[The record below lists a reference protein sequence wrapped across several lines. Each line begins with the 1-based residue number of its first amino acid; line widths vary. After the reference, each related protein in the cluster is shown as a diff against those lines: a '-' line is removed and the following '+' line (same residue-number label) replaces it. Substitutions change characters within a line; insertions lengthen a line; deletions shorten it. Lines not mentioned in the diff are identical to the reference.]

1 MLEPAP
7 LILAFSAVVAVVAGR
22 LLARRAS
29 LPVALLAAT
38 AGSLVAQAIGDGPLG
53 GLLPLGGT
61 AWPAPLVGRSS
72 SSASPPAWRRT
83 GSAASSRRDED
94 PLW

>member
-7 LILAFSAVVAVVAGR
+7 LLLAFSAVVAVVVGR

-38 AGSLVAQAIGDGPLG
+38 VGSLVAQAIGDGPLG

-61 AWPAPLVGRSS
+61 AWPAPLVGAILLERL
-72 SSASPPAWRRT
+72 
-83 GSAASSRRDED
+83 AARVATNWERGQQ
-94 PLW
+94 P

>member
-7 LILAFSAVVAVVAGR
+7 LILAFSAVVAVAAGR

-38 AGSLVAQAIGDGPLG
+38 VGVLFAQAIGDGPLG

-61 AWPAPLVGRSS
+61 AWPAPLVGAILLERL
-72 SSASPPAWRRT
+72 
-83 GSAASSRRDED
+83 AARVATNWERGQQ
-94 PLW
+94 P